1 MECMRSAEDAAEH
14 SFSFQPGNHGESAEL
29 GYAHN
34 IGIAGHDRDLSALP
48 RGTCIPLRPQQI
60 WDMCARCKGGIS
72 IVAERVQQD
81 VDGDS
86 VTGR

>member
-1 MECMRSAEDAAEH
+1 MLQS
-14 SFSFQPGNHGESAEL
+14 SSFQPGRHGGSAQL

-34 IGIAGHDRDLSALP
+34 IGIPGHGRQGFKPIPALLQ
-48 RGTCIPLRPQQI
+48 GTCIPLRPLQV
-60 WDMCARCKGGIS
+60 WDMRARCKGGIS
-72 IVAERVQQD
+72 IVAEGVQQD